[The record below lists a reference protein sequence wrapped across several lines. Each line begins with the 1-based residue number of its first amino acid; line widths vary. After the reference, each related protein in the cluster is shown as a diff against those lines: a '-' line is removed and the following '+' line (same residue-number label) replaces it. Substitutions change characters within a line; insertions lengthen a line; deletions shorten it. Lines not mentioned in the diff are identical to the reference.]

1 MRMEIVKVTPAL
13 AEHYLSKNVMNR
25 NVSQSLV
32 NKYAHDMENNDWLLN
47 HQGIAFYEDGSV
59 ADGQHRLMAVLQ
71 SGKTVPMMATFGL
84 KKPVAA
90 TIDGGRKRSM
100 SDGIKIG
107 ELSDWIGPRH
117 IYLINQIAD
126 MSSKRLS
133 ATETVDWLEGMK
145 ESAQFSVEA
154 FCNNKKALV
163 NAVLHGAMALAHFY
177 NPGREEDLLRFAS
190 TYMDG
195 LASNKKDLAAIR
207 LRDEFITN
215 TNNGA
220 SYRKDKMLKAQRAIQ
235 AFLNGEPL
243 ARLRRPEEQIWIY
256 NREEKA

>member
-1 MRMEIVKVTPAL
+1 MRTELVKITPVL
-13 AEHYLSKNVMNR
+13 AEHYLSKNTLNR
-25 NVSQSLV
+25 NVSQRLV
-32 NKYAHDMENNDWLLN
+32 NKYAHDMESGSWMLN

-59 ADGQHRLMAVLQ
+59 ADGQHRLLAVIQ
-71 SGKTVPMMATFGL
+71 SGKTVSMMVTFGL
-84 KKPVAA
+84 KKPVAT
-90 TIDGGRKRSM
+90 TIDGGRKRSL

-117 IYLINQIAD
+117 IYLINQVAD
-126 MSSKRLS
+126 LSSKRLS

-154 FCNNKKALV
+154 FCNNKRALT

-177 NPGREEDLLRFAS
+177 NPGREEDLMRFAR
-190 TYMDG
+190 TYMIG
-195 LASNKKDLAAIR
+195 LASDKKDLAAIR
-207 LRDEFITN
+207 LRDEFLTN

-243 ARLRRPEEQIWIY
+243 TRLIRPKEIIWIY